1 MWTEGEA
8 QLRAREKEERGKKG
22 GRDLGKEG
30 VRKEG
35 EGGGEPHSLRVL
47 LAGVTLIHAKLPTV
61 IQYRF

>member
-35 EGGGEPHSLRVL
+35 EGGGGATQPTSSLSRGYPYPCQV
-47 LAGVTLIHAKLPTV
+47 ANSDPV
-61 IQYRF
+61 